1 MQEATPDA
9 VAAAGTHRSD
19 PVPAAN
25 VAAGT
30 GTVTGP
36 YPVGTRLRCEWRDG
50 ELRDCEILER
60 REVDGSVSEYYVHFN
75 DFNRRLDEWVQP
87 SRLHPPQP
95 KLGGGG
101 ADRKRKLD
109 PAITG
114 NVVMHPLN
122 PHDEAAAGE
131 LDAATQREHEAAT
144 RVKNIN
150 TVVLGKWEIQTWYY
164 SPFPKEY
171 ADCDTLY
178 FCEYD
183 LHFVKR
189 RDALQRYMKRCELVH
204 PPGDEIYRCDHI
216 SMFEVD
222 GARARSFCQNLCLL
236 AKLFLDHK
244 TLYYDVDP
252 FLFYVMTE
260 WDEFGCHPVGYF
272 SKEKFSADDYN
283 LACILTLPPY
293 QRKGYGRFL
302 ISFSY
307 ELSRKEGK
315 VGTPERP
322 LSDLGM
328 VSYRSYWA
336 HVLLSILQSHRGA
349 VSIKQLS
356 EMSAIK
362 TDDIISTL
370 QALSLIKYWKG
381 QHMISVSPRVI
392 QEHLGTEASRSNLL
406 QVDSQLLHWV
416 PPCQRGDRP
425 PA

>member
-1 MQEATPDA
+1 MVETDGSISE
-9 VAAAGTHRSD
+9 AAASVPGTTLS
-19 PVPAAN
+19 
-25 VAAGT
+25 
-30 GTVTGP
+30 
-36 YPVGTRLRCEWRDG
+36 VGARMRCEWRDG
-50 ELRDCEILER
+50 ELHDCEVLER
-60 REVDGSVSEYYVHFN
+60 RTSSTTGDWQYYVHYT
-75 DFNRRLDEWVQP
+75 DFNRRLDEWVGAERLYQP
-87 SRLHPPQP
+87 LPASARSS
-95 KLGGGG
+95 
-101 ADRKRKLD
+101 DRKRKVD
-109 PAITG
+109 PAVAV
-114 NVVMHPLN
+114 NLMVVHN

-164 SPFPKEY
+164 SPFPREY

-183 LHFVKR
+183 LHFCKR
-189 RDALQRYMKRCELVH
+189 RDSLLRYIKRCSVVH
-204 PPGDEIYRCDHI
+204 PPGDEIYRCDNI

-260 WDEFGCHPVGYF
+260 WDENGCHPVGYF
-272 SKEKFSADDYN
+272 SKEKFSAEDYN

-336 HVLLSILQSHRGA
+336 HVLMSILQSHRGA
-349 VSIKQLS
+349 ISIKQLS

-370 QALSLIKYWKG
+370 QALNLIKYWKG
-381 QHMISVSPRVI
+381 QHMISVSPRI
-392 QEHLGTEASRSNLL
+392 ISEHLGSDSSRNAL
-406 QVDSQLLHWV
+406 QVDSQLLNWV
-416 PPCQRGDRP
+416 PPHQRLHP
-425 PA
+425 PS